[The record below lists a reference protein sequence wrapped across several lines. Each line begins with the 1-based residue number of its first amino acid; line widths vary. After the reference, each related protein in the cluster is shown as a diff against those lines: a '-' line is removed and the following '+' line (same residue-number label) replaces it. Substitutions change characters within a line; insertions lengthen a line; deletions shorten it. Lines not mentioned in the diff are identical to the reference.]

1 MTPLA
6 DDASSRRW
14 IDSSLLASINDS
26 HFGIPAAE
34 RTAYEQFLAAAR
46 SAPLSEW
53 ERLAQTDVPFGLLM
67 LESARWRGELVT
79 VDGELR
85 RLNRIVAPAAN
96 DSAGDTFEAWLFTAD
111 SGRNPY
117 RVIITNQPADVP
129 LSDSIQPPRRVRV
142 MGLFFKR
149 FSYATA
155 NGFHS
160 APLLI
165 APELIPLSPTG
176 SVAVNVPGRSG
187 LLTVVAVG
195 ALLLFW
201 GVIAIG
207 QFVARRSHRA
217 ARTTTRELR
226 NSPTPDFD
234 FLNESQ

>member
-1 MTPLA
+1 MEG
-6 DDASSRRW
+6 D
-14 IDSSLLASINDS
+14 
-26 HFGIPAAE
+26 
-34 RTAYEQFLAAAR
+34 
-46 SAPLSEW
+46 
-53 ERLAQTDVPFGLLM
+53 
-67 LESARWRGELVT
+67 
-79 VDGELR
+79 LR
-85 RLNRIVAPAAN
+85 RLNRIAAPAAN
-96 DSAGDTFEAWLFTAD
+96 ESAGDTFEAWLFTAD

-117 RVIITNQPADVP
+117 RVIVTSQPADMP

-142 MGLFFKR
+142 TGLFFKR

-165 APELIPLSPTG
+165 APELIPLSPAR
-176 SVAVNVPGRSG
+176 SVAANIPKQSG

-195 ALLLFW
+195 ALLLFL

-217 ARTTTRELR
+217 ARSAARELR
-226 NSPTPDFD
+226 NSQSPDFD